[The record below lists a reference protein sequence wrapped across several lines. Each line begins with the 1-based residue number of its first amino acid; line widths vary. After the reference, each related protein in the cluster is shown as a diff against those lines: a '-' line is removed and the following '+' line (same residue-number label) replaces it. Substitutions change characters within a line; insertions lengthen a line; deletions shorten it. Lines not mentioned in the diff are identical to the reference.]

1 MHSYIYL
8 YTKDY
13 SYIYTNREVHNYIRN
28 SYCVKY
34 PHIRLFEKDS
44 GRLNLCL
51 NSLSVLSHN
60 ERKIASMIKYIQD

>member
-13 SYIYTNREVHNYIRN
+13 SYIYTHTEVHNYIHN

-34 PHIRLFEKDS
+34 PRIRLFELDS
-44 GRLNLCL
+44 GRLSLCL
-51 NSLSVLSHN
+51 NSLSVLSHS